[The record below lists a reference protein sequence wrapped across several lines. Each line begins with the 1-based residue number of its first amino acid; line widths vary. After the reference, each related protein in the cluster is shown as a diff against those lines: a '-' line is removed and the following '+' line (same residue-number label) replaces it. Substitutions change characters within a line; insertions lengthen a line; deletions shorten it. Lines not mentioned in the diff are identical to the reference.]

1 MPPKRRAERREKIT
15 SPRPPVTGQSG
26 PRSGSRDRGNGPSAR
41 GLEPETL
48 TDVSRTTGRNVTQ
61 SASSLRRSSVF
72 LLLVGLLLG
81 VSTLE
86 AQQFTPFERDQRT
99 QGGQASEESDVFLG
113 ALQAISQ
120 HALTSHADSVLWEMA
135 IAGLIRELDDP
146 YATVL
151 TPDEVAAFE
160 EESTGNYAGIGVQI
174 TELNEQ
180 VTITA
185 VFRGTPA
192 EGAGLL
198 VGDRIVGV
206 DEETDRSWTVQ
217 DASNRIRGERGTS
230 VRVVVERDGINQ
242 PIAFEI
248 ERDQVHIPA
257 VTAEKIFEGFDYVHL
272 DRVARNS
279 AAEVDSVLSGLGDS
293 PGLILDLRQ
302 NPGGYLDESLRL
314 ADLFLE
320 RGDPLVRT
328 RSRTPGRSNGL
339 SEETAYSRVTPRI
352 PDVPIIVLVDRFSAS
367 ASEII
372 AGALQDHDR
381 AVVLGER
388 TFGKGTV
395 QSVVPLP
402 GGRLIRLTS
411 GEWFTPQGRS
421 LNRPRDREGRVIEPD
436 SVPEFTSRSGR
447 RLLGG
452 GGVFPDLEIAADT
465 FSSEEQRFLTA
476 VAEAEIPLMLRL
488 QEAAFD
494 VAQGARESEVIPDE
508 FPAQR
513 LEDLKAALISE
524 GLPEETITAGVTGYL
539 RYRLEDFLYERLERD
554 DLSIEV
560 KARRDPVLSAA
571 VEFLRSARTQADLFA
586 EVERAGGVGGPA
598 QQASHRER

>member
-1 MPPKRRAERREKIT
+1 M
-15 SPRPPVTGQSG
+15 
-26 PRSGSRDRGNGPSAR
+26 
-41 GLEPETL
+41 
-48 TDVSRTTGRNVTQ
+48 TQ
-61 SASSLRRSSVF
+61 SASSLRRSSLF

-81 VSTLE
+81 GSALE

-99 QGGQASEESDVFLG
+99 QGSQASEESDVFLG
-113 ALQAISQ
+113 ALQAIRQ
-120 HALTSHADSVLWEMA
+120 HALTTHADSVLWEMA

-198 VGDRIVGV
+198 VGDRIIGV
-206 DEETDRSWTVQ
+206 DEETDRAWTVQ
-217 DASNRIRGERGTS
+217 DASSRIRGERGTS
-230 VRVVVERDGINQ
+230 VRVVVERDGISQ
-242 PIAFEI
+242 PISFDI

-279 AAEVDSVLSGLGDS
+279 AAEVDSVLSGLSGS

-314 ADLFLE
+314 ADLFLD

-328 RSRTPGRSNGL
+328 RSRTTPGQQNGL

-436 SVPEFTSRSGR
+436 SIPEFTSRSGR

-488 QEAAFD
+488 QESAFE
-494 VAQGARESEVIPDE
+494 VAQSARESGVTPED

-513 LEDLKAALISE
+513 LEDLKAVLISE
-524 GLPEETITAGVTGYL
+524 GLPPETITTEATEYL
-539 RYRLEDFLYERLERD
+539 RFRLEDFLYARLERE

-560 KARRDPVLSAA
+560 KSRRDPVLSAA
-571 VEFLRSARTQADLFA
+571 VEFLRAARTQGDLFA

-598 QQASHRER
+598 QQASNRER

>member
-1 MPPKRRAERREKIT
+1 M
-15 SPRPPVTGQSG
+15 
-26 PRSGSRDRGNGPSAR
+26 
-41 GLEPETL
+41 
-48 TDVSRTTGRNVTQ
+48 TQ
-61 SASSLRRSSVF
+61 SASSLRRSSLF

-81 VSTLE
+81 GSALE

-99 QGGQASEESDVFLG
+99 QGSQASEESDVFLG
-113 ALQAISQ
+113 ALQAIRQ
-120 HALTSHADSVLWEMA
+120 HALTTHADSVLWEMA

-198 VGDRIVGV
+198 VGDRIIGV
-206 DEETDRSWTVQ
+206 DEETDRAWTVQ
-217 DASNRIRGERGTS
+217 DASSRIRGERGTS
-230 VRVVVERDGINQ
+230 VRVVVERDGISQ
-242 PIAFEI
+242 PISFDI

-279 AAEVDSVLSGLGDS
+279 AAEVDSVLSGLSGS

-314 ADLFLE
+314 ADLFLD

-328 RSRTPGRSNGL
+328 RSRTTPGQQNGL

-436 SVPEFTSRSGR
+436 SIPEFTSRSGR

-488 QEAAFD
+488 QESAFE
-494 VAQGARESEVIPDE
+494 VAQSARESGVTPEE

-513 LEDLKAALISE
+513 LEDLKAVLISE
-524 GLPEETITAGVTGYL
+524 GLPPETITTEATEYL
-539 RYRLEDFLYERLERD
+539 RFRLEDFLYARLERE

-560 KARRDPVLSAA
+560 KSRRDPVLSAA
-571 VEFLRSARTQADLFA
+571 VEFLRAARTQGDLFA

-598 QQASHRER
+598 QQASNRER